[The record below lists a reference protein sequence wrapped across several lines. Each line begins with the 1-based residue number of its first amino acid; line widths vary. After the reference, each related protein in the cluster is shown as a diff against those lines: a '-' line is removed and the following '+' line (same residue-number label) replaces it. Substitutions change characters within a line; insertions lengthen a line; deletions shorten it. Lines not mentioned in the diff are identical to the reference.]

1 VRSASWERRRSPPG
15 EKDLVSQQVPGCA
28 GQQEQGQLANSKT
41 TALDPSGLW
50 DTGSGMSPA
59 V

>member
-1 VRSASWERRRSPPG
+1 VRSASWEGRRSPPG

-50 DTGSGMSPA
+50 ILGQA
-59 V
+59 